1 MIKRKCG
8 WILAASLLM
17 TGLGFSIPDNAFAQQ
32 SYENRRERTKFADL
46 TRKIAR
52 FDSLG
57 LEPRGRADLLA
68 NYPDNEP
75 SQRLFSWM
83 RQYDEEIKGKEQ
95 SYFPGTVTSFL
106 VSFPFECASMYDFV
120 QPLAPETNGFDTS
133 KPQEDAMFP
142 ALNWMQYDSVGHSG
156 VVLPNERMA
165 NDGYVTMYLA
175 SRLMWT
181 SEKKPTEAILEI
193 PSSTPVIAWLNG
205 KRVAETLDKGP
216 SPAPLFGTRYRI
228 RLNPGENILVIKVAA
243 LEETP
248 AFYVFIRDARS
259 GMPFEIKVDNS
270 RPIVSG
276 KLESELSA
284 KSEPSIIRQIIED
297 ESIPV
302 VNRALIAR
310 QGLNSEEAARVING
324 LLMTDVDKTAALPVD
339 DLEIAMLALEDP
351 AKGMVILNKANA
363 KYQGNPKFDLLYAR
377 QMILVSEAQGDRGSR
392 FADEWPEIQKRIGTQ
407 PPSEEYAILHTKIRT
422 LADLNNNQSMTIYKD
437 IMQGKC
443 DDECKN
449 TMIPMVVGE
458 MHQSGATTQYRKS
471 IGMLYE
477 NQKNASAYLAD
488 MLDMDL
494 KRAAASGDAYKL
506 AQTLAKIQREVEAFF
521 KLHPYDDFM
530 WDFWLDV
537 VSWYG
542 VDQVQSV
549 QELLP
554 FFDKAGFTADADSWF
569 MLYLSQRMNSPQRWL
584 KYARHCMRTNQ
595 IAEVAEAY
603 EMAAKL
609 MPQNDT
615 IPEQAAMFRLISNQ
629 QSADASDASF
639 ETPFVVKDI
648 PGNHS
653 KDAVGV
659 VSLLDSRVVRI
670 LPNGLSSTFNQVAF
684 EILDEQGLK
693 SMRAMP
699 INYSPTDEKLEIISV
714 TTTKKDGSVRRLYNT
729 SEYTMADESI
739 KMYYDMRQIVIEVPD
754 LAVGDRVEYQ
764 FKRTQ
769 TQRASSSVSFF
780 GDVYYLQNQFVKQWS
795 KYTVIAPESMHIQM
809 IRHNPDGSV
818 SSPAQ
823 SSTQN
828 GITTLSFEEKDM
840 PRFIDEINMP
850 GTTEI
855 KPVLFITSFDSW
867 QQLADWYIDLA
878 SPQWKI
884 DDAIRAKVKELTDGV
899 QDPLQKVKNIYHF
912 VVKSTRYVA
921 LEFGIHGHKPY
932 PVSQIYERRFGDCK
946 DKASLLKVM
955 LEEAGI
961 PTDFV
966 LVRTRSNGDMN
977 MKSAN
982 PYLFDHAIAY
992 VPQFDL
998 YLDGT
1003 AEFSGTSELPVMD
1016 QDAWTFIVKSDGS
1029 YKLQKAPISKAGD
1042 NQSRH
1047 TWVYDLT
1054 KGAQVP
1060 YTDDVEYTGFLASAY
1075 REQYQIEN
1083 LQRENLEQE
1092 MSSSVP
1098 GTHVN
1103 SVKFSDLKDLE
1114 APVRYTMQATTSFT
1128 DIVKTEGKTW
1138 LVHPIVST
1146 SRTVQRFAS
1155 STSRRLPLNLMAP
1168 LTFVHRVTLVLP
1180 PNARVTLPGDI
1191 SESGA
1196 FGHFDIRAKFE
1207 NNQIVTDV
1215 SLALTQTH
1223 ISTSDYDGFQDFL
1236 QRFDRRLNTPY
1247 TIELP

>member
-1 MIKRKCG
+1 
-8 WILAASLLM
+8 M
-17 TGLGFSIPDNAFAQQ
+17 TGLGFTVSDNAFAQQ
-32 SYENRRERTKFADL
+32 SYESRRERTKFADL

-52 FDSLG
+52 YDSLG
-57 LEPRGRADLLA
+57 LEPKGRAELLN
-68 NYPDNEP
+68 NYPDNEA
-75 SQRLFSWM
+75 SQRLFSWT
-83 RQYDEEIKGKEQ
+83 RQYDKEIKGEEQ
-95 SYFPGTVTSFL
+95 TYFPGTVTSFL

-120 QPLAPETNGFDTS
+120 QPLEPETEGFDTS
-133 KPQEDAMFP
+133 KPQAGAMFP
-142 ALNWMQYDSVGHSG
+142 ALNWMQYDSIGHSG
-156 VVLPNERMA
+156 AVLPNERMA

-181 SEKKPTEAILEI
+181 SEKKPTDAILEI

-205 KRVAETLDKGP
+205 KRVVETLDKGP

-228 RLNPGENILVIKVAA
+228 KLNPGENILVIKVAA

-248 AFYVFIRDARS
+248 AFYVFIRDAKS

-270 RPIVSG
+270 SPIVSG
-276 KLESELSA
+276 KLETELSA

-297 ESIPV
+297 ETIPV
-302 VNRALIAR
+302 VNRALIAK
-310 QGLNSEEAARVING
+310 QGLNSEEAGRVING
-324 LLMTDVDKTAALPVD
+324 LLMTDIDKTAALPVD
-339 DLEIAMLALEDP
+339 DLEIAMLAIDDP

-363 KYQGNPKFDLLYAR
+363 KYQGNAKFDLLYAR
-377 QMILVSEAQGDRGSR
+377 QMILASEAQGDRGSR
-392 FADEWPEIQKRIGTQ
+392 FADEWPEIQKRIGSQ
-407 PPSEEYAILHTKIRT
+407 PPSDEYAILHTKIRA
-422 LADLNNNQSMTIYKD
+422 LAEFNNDQTMTAYKD
-437 IMQGKC
+437 FIQGKC
-443 DDECKN
+443 DGDCKN
-449 TMIPMVVGE
+449 TMMPMVVGE
-458 MHQSGATTQYRKS
+458 MHQSAATTQYRKS
-471 IGMLYE
+471 IGELYE
-477 NQKNASAYLAD
+477 NQKNASAYLVD

-494 KRAAASGDAYKL
+494 KRAVANGDEREL
-506 AQTLAKIQREVEAFF
+506 ARTLAKTQHEVEAFF

-537 VSWYG
+537 VSVYG
-542 VDQVQSV
+542 VDQVQSKPERLV
-549 QELLP
+549 VYNE
-554 FFDKAGFTADADSWF
+554 AGFTADADSWY

-603 EMAAKL
+603 EMASNL
-609 MPQNDT
+609 MPQNDE
-615 IPEQAAMFRLISNQ
+615 IPEQAAMYRFISNQ
-629 QSADASDASF
+629 QSADAADASF
-639 ETPFVVKDI
+639 ETPFIVKDI

-659 VSLLDSRVVRI
+659 VSLLDNRVVRI

-699 INYSPTDEKLEIISV
+699 INYSPTDEKVEIISV

-739 KMYYDMRQIVIEVPD
+739 KMYYDMRQLVIEVPD
-754 LAVGDRVEYQ
+754 LAVGDRVEYR

-795 KYTVIAPESMHIQM
+795 KYTVIAPESIHIQM
-809 IRHNPDGSV
+809 IRHSPDGTV

-823 SSTQN
+823 SVTNN
-828 GITTLSFEEKDM
+828 GITTMSFEEKDM
-840 PRFIDEINMP
+840 PRFIDETNMP
-850 GTTEI
+850 GTTET

-899 QDPLQKVKNIYHF
+899 TDPLQKVKNIYHF

-955 LEEAGI
+955 LTEAGI

-1029 YKLQKAPISKAGD
+1029 YKLQKAPLSKADD
-1042 NQSRH
+1042 NRSQH

-1060 YTDDVEYTGFLASAY
+1060 YTDEVEYTGFIASAY

-1083 LQRENLEQE
+1083 LQRENLEHE

-1103 SVKFSDLKDLE
+1103 NVKFSDLTDLE
-1114 APVRYTMQATTSFT
+1114 APVRYTMQATTSFS

-1155 STSRRLPLNLMAP
+1155 STSRRLPLILMAP
-1168 LTFVHRVTLVLP
+1168 LSFVHRVTLVLP
-1180 PNARVTLPGDI
+1180 PGAKVVLPDNI

-1196 FGHFDIRAKFE
+1196 FGHFDIRARFE
-1207 NNQIVTDV
+1207 NNQIITDV

-1223 ISTSDYDGFQDFL
+1223 ISTSDYDDFQDFL
-1236 QRFDRRLNTPY
+1236 QRFDRRLNLPY